1 MSSNAAATSASK
13 ASASPAEATQRP
25 RNKANSSLDRSSSM
39 ALAFF
44 NRRHSSTLG
53 LRRSVSSVSS
63 RRHSSPIS
71 QNSEDGSET
80 GGAGAKKIPRSL
92 RWRLLANKVLGN
104 VDEEDSSTHGRKSLN
119 YMVSQKVLDLAKKK
133 SFKIT
138 NDEKYVKVCLHY
150 L

>member
-1 MSSNAAATSASK
+1 MSSNASASK
-13 ASASPAEATQRP
+13 ASEATEETQPQKP
-25 RNKANSSLDRSSSM
+25 RNKASSGLDRSSSM

-71 QNSEDGSET
+71 QNSEADEAQ
-80 GGAGAKKIPRSL
+80 GANKKIPRSL

-104 VDEEDSSTHGRKSLN
+104 VDEEDSSTHGRKSLC
-119 YMVSQKVLDLAKKK
+119 YMVFQQ
-133 SFKIT
+133 
-138 NDEKYVKVCLHY
+138 
-150 L
+150 